1 MSEEVDSYIIYD
13 SLEDAL
19 VKAEQEGSRRN
30 YSYYRNGIGSRYKSY
45 PIITSN
51 NKYAL
56 RVNGYELTEDEQAAI
71 TTSVT
76 FPTE

>member
-30 YSYYRNGIGSRYKSY
+30 YSY
-45 PIITSN
+45 
-51 NKYAL
+51 
-56 RVNGYELTEDEQAAI
+56 
-71 TTSVT
+71 
-76 FPTE
+76 